1 MCDPMSEW
9 LVLHAQLCWCWHL
22 LLWDVITRVNL
33 DHFSSSIARRLHSLW
48 SAFAEQQSESAAQL
62 FIVSKSASA
71 LRPLSLIIWPTVANG
86 NAPHPHYSRTVLSPI
101 LHTPNTFFSLWT
113 GGYPFCTLLLVS
125 PAYLL
130 ACAHV
135 FRHQLT
141 AQEEPDWSF
150 SPTGRGGSKVFV
162 ESQVGVANTGRWL
175 FYFASILTASSS
187 LTGLFRTLFSSF
199 YLLPVRRN
207 ILYSYFSYA

>member
-1 MCDPMSEW
+1 MRSHEW
-9 LVLHAQLCWCWHL
+9 VTLLHAQLCWCWHL

-113 GGYPFCTLLLVS
+113 GGYPFCTPLLVS